1 MKKPNQLP
9 IQPCSTQ
16 ELEEALKVLEGRWK
30 ILILFHLFSAPVLR
44 FSELRRAMP
53 GISQKMLIQQLRD
66 LERDRVVSRKV
77 YPEVPPKVEY
87 SLTKDGTALLPSLR
101 ELKSWA
107 AARKATPPIRK
118 SRSTE

>member
-1 MKKPNQLP
+1 MKKPDQLP

-53 GISQKMLIQQLRD
+53 GISQMMIQQLRD

-118 SRSTE
+118 SRSIE

>member
-1 MKKPNQLP
+1 
-9 IQPCSTQ
+9 
-16 ELEEALKVLEGRWK
+16 
-30 ILILFHLFSAPVLR
+30 
-44 FSELRRAMP
+44 MP

-101 ELKSWA
+101 ELQSWA
-107 AARKATPPIRK
+107 AARKATPPRRK
-118 SRSTE
+118 SRSME